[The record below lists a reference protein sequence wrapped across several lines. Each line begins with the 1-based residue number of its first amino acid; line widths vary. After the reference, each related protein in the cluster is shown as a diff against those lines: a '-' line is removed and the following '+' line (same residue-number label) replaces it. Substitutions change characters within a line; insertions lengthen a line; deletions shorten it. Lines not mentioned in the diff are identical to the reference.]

1 MGKKNVA
8 YDTVL
13 PCKSMTMQNFF
24 MQYCCAYARAEVGIK
39 SNQYKQEFLTWQA
52 AAQAKFAASYEV
64 IFGSLKVLKGAA
76 NYSRNALMQRAT
88 LALAKDAAA
97 RLGSGARSATV
108 PFIKGVQ
115 SLIEAEL
122 GTRVRLARGCANFAT
137 LQKIT
142 A

>member
-1 MGKKNVA
+1 MGKKNVE

-13 PCKSMTMQNFF
+13 PCNTMSMQTFF
-24 MQYCCAYARAEVGIK
+24 IQYCCAYARAQWGIK
-39 SNQYKQEFLTWQA
+39 SNQYKGEFMKWQA
-52 AAQAKFAASYEV
+52 AAQTRFAASYEV
-64 IFGSLKVLKGAA
+64 IFGSLKGLKGAA
-76 NYSRNALMQRAT
+76 NSPLKALMQRVT

-108 PFIKGVQ
+108 PFVKGVQ

-122 GTRVRLARGCANFAT
+122 GARVRLARGCANFAT